1 MRAFP
6 RVIIENVDE
15 KRDAQSARI
24 VRSWALLH
32 FEIDSAVNF
41 PREKVVITNDEK
53 KNCQNSEIKCA
64 GLHFSSR
71 MMDRKSFVSEIYP
84 SWIDRKFV
92 RSPCSSSITS
102 LPDQNVITART
113 DAIQMKI
120 NATVLRKTRPYVR
133 SNLIERNIYDA
144 RVDSRFCIN
153 YRTEIYDYS
162 LEIGI
167 KKGGGGGALR
177 EEEGRNSFPWAR
189 GREVKPLQ
197 SPSKSNLRT
206 LGKSGGRRAM
216 RSRDWSGN
224 RPPWWQN

>member
-71 MMDRKSFVSEIYP
+71 TMDRKSFVSEIYP

-120 NATVLRKTRPYVR
+120 NATVLRKTTSIR
-133 SNLIERNIYDA
+133 SIEFDWKKYLRREGRFAFLQKLSDRN
-144 RVDSRFCIN
+144 
-153 YRTEIYDYS
+153 YDYS

-177 EEEGRNSFPWAR
+177 EEGRNSFPWAR

>member
-71 MMDRKSFVSEIYP
+71 TMDRKSFVSEIYP

-92 RSPCSSSITS
+92 RSPCSSTTS

-177 EEEGRNSFPWAR
+177 EEGRNSFPWAR

>member
-71 MMDRKSFVSEIYP
+71 TMDRKSFVSEIYP

-92 RSPCSSSITS
+92 PISMLVHYFLAWPERDHCTNGRNTDENKCNRTTKDTSIRSIEFDWKKYLRREGRFAFLHKLSDRNLRLFAWNWNKEGRRRRS
-102 LPDQNVITART
+102 TAR
-113 DAIQMKI
+113 
-120 NATVLRKTRPYVR
+120 
-133 SNLIERNIYDA
+133 
-144 RVDSRFCIN
+144 
-153 YRTEIYDYS
+153 
-162 LEIGI
+162 
-167 KKGGGGGALR
+167 GGKEFFSMGEGEGGKA
-177 EEEGRNSFPWAR
+177 SS
-189 GREVKPLQ
+189 V
-197 SPSKSNLRT
+197 T
-206 LGKSGGRRAM
+206 
-216 RSRDWSGN
+216 
-224 RPPWWQN
+224 

>member
-71 MMDRKSFVSEIYP
+71 TMDRKSFVSEIYP

-92 RSPCSSSITS
+92 SISMFLVHYFLAWPERDHCTNGRNTDENKCNRTTKDTSIRSIEF
-102 LPDQNVITART
+102 DR
-113 DAIQMKI
+113 KKY
-120 NATVLRKTRPYVR
+120 LRREGRFAFLHKL
-133 SNLIERNIYDA
+133 SDRN
-144 RVDSRFCIN
+144 
-153 YRTEIYDYS
+153 YDYS

-177 EEEGRNSFPWAR
+177 EEGRNSFPWAR

>member
-71 MMDRKSFVSEIYP
+71 TMDRKSFVSEIYP

-102 LPDQNVITART
+102 LPDQIVITART

-153 YRTEIYDYS
+153 YRSEITIIRLK
-162 LEIGI
+162 LE
-167 KKGGGGGALR
+167 
-177 EEEGRNSFPWAR
+177 
-189 GREVKPLQ
+189 
-197 SPSKSNLRT
+197 
-206 LGKSGGRRAM
+206 
-216 RSRDWSGN
+216 
-224 RPPWWQN
+224 